1 MAEILSSTEFTDVFT
16 TASRAAPNEISWALD
31 GGRDDLV
38 DLVGENAVADAELES
53 PTDKIRA
60 RRLKRPMGHLSYANL
75 VLNVGSR
82 LNESGVLTKNVDHNA
97 DNATVEYLKP
107 REIKALEASHREKA
121 SATIQNYLLTTEDV
135 ETKDHI
141 YTSSTVPISTEW

>member
-1 MAEILSSTEFTDVFT
+1 MALLLPTEFTDVFT
-16 TASRAAPNEISWALD
+16 TASRASPEEISWALD

-38 DLVGENAVADAELES
+38 DLVGEPAVADAESDE
-53 PTDKIRA
+53 PADRVRA
-60 RRLKRPMGHLSYANL
+60 RRFKRALGHLSYANL

-107 REIKALEASHREKA
+107 REIKALENSHREKA
-121 SATIQNYLLTTEDV
+121 SATIQNYLLTTEAV
-135 ETKDHI
+135 ETTDHI